1 MRKRWFRSLGT
12 VVLAALCAAV
22 FAAGPAGCAQKKYS
36 ATQVK
41 KCGSDCKCQK
51 ASGECA
57 KDCDKPCCKKAAG
70 TCPPDCDKPCCQKA
84 SGDCPCKG
92 KVSGCQKGC
101 AGCPQK
107 DKEPCGK
114 KSAGK

>member
-1 MRKRWFRSLGT
+1 MGT

-22 FAAGPAGCAQKKYS
+22 FAAGPVGCAHKKCS
-36 ATQVK
+36 ATHVK

-51 ASGECA
+51 AGSECA
-57 KDCDKPCCKKAAG
+57 KDCAKPCCKKAAG
-70 TCPPDCDKPCCQKA
+70 KCAPDCAKPCCAKA

-101 AGCPQK
+101 AECPQK
-107 DKEPCGK
+107 CAKRCGK
-114 KSAGK
+114 KPVAK